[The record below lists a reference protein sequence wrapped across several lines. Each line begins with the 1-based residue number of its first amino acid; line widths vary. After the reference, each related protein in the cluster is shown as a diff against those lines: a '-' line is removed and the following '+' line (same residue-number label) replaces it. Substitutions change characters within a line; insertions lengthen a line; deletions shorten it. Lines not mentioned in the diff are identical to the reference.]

1 MMFNSTNNATVIDMN
16 KVLFNNVMANIQKV
30 GKDGYVASIPISILD
45 SDPAYQRVANP
56 NKLKRLSDKWQKG
69 LCEFPQVSPHPE
81 ENKFFVYNGLHRIH
95 ILIDDGETDIVCQIN
110 MDFINMAPEE
120 RQKAEA
126 ELFASQYDCVDR
138 LSSVQKHKVNLLLG
152 VPENVYIHNLCM
164 KYGVHDGTDE
174 SEEQRSGARSKM
186 QNTLTGLGTAI
197 KIAKKKKNYLDD
209 VFNVIC
215 SCGWSEGYDGFK
227 ENVIQGLETVFV
239 NHPDR
244 RDEIT
249 KAIHKWIK
257 PNNKR
262 RIPEKEI
269 EAGATERYNGWATKS
284 IQMALYIED
293 YLHEAIN
300 LPYTCT
306 GRTEFNLV
314 KGA

>member
-1 MMFNSTNNATVIDMN
+1 MFNSTNNATVIDMTAI
-16 KVLFNNVMANIQKV
+16 LFNTVMTNVQKI
-30 GKDGYVASIPISILD
+30 GEDSFIASIPMALLD
-45 SDPAYQRVANP
+45 YDSAYQRQANP
-56 NKLKRLSDKWQKG
+56 NRIKKLSDGWKKG
-69 LCEFPQVSPHPE
+69 LCGMPQVSPHTE
-81 ENKFFVYNGLHRIH
+81 ENKFYVYNGAHRIH
-95 ILIDDGETDIVCQIN
+95 VLADQGKNSVVCEVN
-110 MDFINMAPEE
+110 MDFINMSPEE

-126 ELFASQYDCVDR
+126 ELFAAQYDCVDR
-138 LSSVQKHKVNLLLG
+138 LTSVQKHRVNVLLG
-152 VPENVYIHNLCM
+152 VPANMYVHNLCL

-215 SCGWSEGYDGFK
+215 SCGWNEGYDGFK

-244 RDEIT
+244 RNEIT
-249 KAIHKWIK
+249 RAIHKWIK

-269 EAGATERYNGWATKS
+269 EAGATEKYNGWATKS